1 MRDNRKIRRRQRC
14 PGCGSLEVIKWG
26 VRNGNKGLKACPCRG
41 RWICKMASD
50 GRDFPAKA
58 RPVEPQNAVHR
69 ARFRM
74 TVSAR
79 FFRCSLKEKMHFERA
94 IHQPLLSL
102 SPTKNINYTTS
113 ADTISFQEICPF
125 SPLMANHREQDAPHF
140 TNLLRL
146 SAGRPGCTFASEI
159 QAVLSDCRWR
169 ATS

>member
-1 MRDNRKIRRRQRC
+1 MRVFGRHQMGSAERQQRTE
-14 PGCGSLEVIKWG
+14 SLSV
-26 VRNGNKGLKACPCRG
+26 
-41 RWICKMASD
+41 S
-50 GRDFPAKA
+50 
-58 RPVEPQNAVHR
+58 RPVDSILGLHR

-125 SPLMANHREQDAPHF
+125 SPLMANHGNRMRPHF

-146 SAGRPGCTFASEI
+146 PAGTPGCTFASEI
-159 QAVLSDCRWR
+159 QAVLPDCRWL
-169 ATS
+169 ATSGI